1 MDAFHCERGKM
12 VVDIGLVIVFLTL
25 GGLLALFVEAQKKL
39 YHIYI
44 AILLLLGATL
54 LGVVEKAIACIAK

>member
-1 MDAFHCERGKM
+1 MVADIALLIAF
-12 VVDIGLVIVFLTL
+12 VAL

-39 YHIYI
+39 YHIYL

-54 LGVVEKAIACIAK
+54 LGVVEKAVAYVAKG